1 MSTSFDFL
9 VTKHS
14 KLYDFVTQAAQ
25 YAYDDPQACIVKL
38 RCFGEQ
44 LVAELYHSLGLTLEG
59 NDNFFER
66 LKNPALESV
75 LDKAI
80 TYKLHALRTKGNAAA
95 HSGKVSQN
103 DALWLLKEA
112 YLLGKWLVCTYQ
124 PDLAATIPAYCE
136 PVKTSEER
144 STTVLQKEPENNSE
158 SQALEQAK
166 AELLIL
172 QQEHAAALASI
183 QELNQAMAELEQRQ
197 HQFAEANQAV
207 AQQIDLEMETTLQHV
222 SLEDAFAEYD
232 LNADQKALV
241 SALEQFFQNPAQQV
255 FLLKGYA
262 GTGKTFITKGLT
274 EYFRSIG
281 RQYTLMAPTGKAAR
295 VIAKKTGSSAFTIHR
310 TIYSFKD
317 IREYKEPHLDGSETF
332 KYYATLRPNELPD
345 NTVYITDESS
355 MIANVY
361 QDNEFFRFGSGFLLA
376 DLMKFINFDHNDH
389 NKKLIVIGDTAQL
402 PPVGMNTSPA
412 LDATYLHQKFNVNC
426 SDYELTHVVR
436 QKADSGVMA
445 NALMLRNAMADGL
458 FNQLNFATDYSDINR
473 LAYSDLVSAYLEACN
488 HKTVS
493 NDAIILCGSNADV
506 KQYNDRIREDFFPGN
521 NSIQT
526 GDKLIVIKNTEI
538 QGQLITNGEFIYV
551 RNCSEHLEKRR
562 VTLTAKNSEGKVEE
576 NSVDLAFRDISFS
589 LRTENDV
596 VFTLECKVLDTLLNS
611 EEGALNSDQQ
621 KALYVDFCIRNKH
634 LKKGSKEFKDALLSD
649 PYFNALR
656 TKYGYAITV
665 HKAQGSEW
673 PNVFVK
679 CKAPQFSTLSQAY
692 FRWLYTAITRTSA
705 KLYVLDEPHIL
716 PGSGLKKAKQK
727 DFSWLDAA
735 NNPLPVQ
742 PVSTQQQEVKQ
753 EIKPQDG
760 NIPTF
765 LNEVPKLATDF
776 GIPASESFLMALF
789 NDINMLI
796 QPIGAEI
803 TGIGHNQYQERYFIT
818 RQQDQACININ
829 YSGKNK
835 VTRVQYVQLSEFSA
849 EVSAILSN
857 LVNKPLVLA
866 AEGSSEQLSE
876 AFMQQLYQRLE
887 PVCAIAGVTISGVM
901 ERPFCLEFSFSKG
914 TAFTCINIYYDSKKR
929 FTKFQYAPGKSNSA
943 ELTQTIESLIDK
955 EIAT

>member
-9 VTKHS
+9 LTKHP
-14 KLYDFVTQAAQ
+14 KLYNFVTQAAQ

-44 LVAELYHSLGLTLEG
+44 LVAELYQSLGLTLDG
-59 NDNFFER
+59 KDNFFER

-95 HSGKVSQN
+95 HSGKVSQS

-112 YLLGKWLVCTYQ
+112 YLLGKWLVCSYQ
-124 PDLAATIPAYCE
+124 PDLATTIPPYSE
-136 PVKTSEER
+136 PARNVVQTNETAEQQLER
-144 STTVLQKEPENNSE
+144 TQ

-166 AELLIL
+166 ADLLAL
-172 QQEHAAALASI
+172 QGEHAAALASI
-183 QELNQAMAELEQRQ
+183 QLLNRAVTELEQRQ
-197 HQFAEANQAV
+197 QQFALANQAV
-207 AQQIDLEMETTLQHV
+207 AKQLDLETETTLKHL
-222 SLEDAFAEYD
+222 SLADAFAEYE
-232 LNADQKALV
+232 LNADQRALV
-241 SALEQFFQNPAQQV
+241 SALEAFFNHPSQQV

-274 EYFRSIG
+274 EYLRSIG
-281 RQYTLMAPTGKAAR
+281 RHYTLMAPTGKAAR
-295 VIAKKTGSSAFTIHR
+295 VIAKKTGSTAFTIHR

-317 IREYKEPHLDGSETF
+317 IREFKEPNLDGSETF
-332 KYYATLRPNELPD
+332 KYYSTLRANELPD
-345 NTVYITDESS
+345 NTVYIADEAS
-355 MIANVY
+355 MLGDIY
-361 QDNEFFRFGSGFLLA
+361 QENEFFRFGTGYLLT

-389 NKKLIVIGDTAQL
+389 NKKLIVIGDSAQL
-402 PPVGMNTSPA
+402 PPVGMNSSPA
-412 LDATYLHQKFNVNC
+412 LDASYLKRKFNVEC
-426 SDYELTHVVR
+426 AEYELTHVVR
-436 QKADSGVMA
+436 QQADSGVMA
-445 NALMLRNAMADGL
+445 NALMLRDSMAKGV
-458 FNQLNFATDYSDINR
+458 FNQLDFKLDFPDVVALKHEQLVTNY
-473 LAYSDLVSAYLEACN
+473 LAACN
-488 HKTVS
+488 YEPMS
-493 NDAIILCGSNADV
+493 NQAVILCGSNADV
-506 KQYNDRIREDFFPGN
+506 KHYNDRIREEFFPGKTE
-521 NSIQT
+521 IQPR
-526 GDKLIVIKNTEI
+526 DKLIMIKNTEVE
-538 QGQLITNGEFIYV
+538 GHLITNGEFVYV
-551 RNCSEHLEKRR
+551 TACSDTAVKRNITLKTKNADNQTEQR
-562 VTLTAKNSEGKVEE
+562 VVELSFR
-576 NSVDLAFRDISFS
+576 NIAIGFRD
-589 LRTENDV
+589 END
-596 VFTLECKVLDTLLNS
+596 TIIKLQCILLETVLHSAD
-611 EEGALNSDQQ
+611 GALNSDQQ
-621 KALYVDFCIRNKH
+621 KALYVDFCIRNPQ
-634 LKKGSKEFKDALLSD
+634 LNRGSKEFKDALLSD

-656 TKYGYAITV
+656 AKYGYAITV

-673 PNVFVK
+673 PNVFAK
-679 CKAPQFSTLSQAY
+679 CKTPQYSTLSHLY

-716 PGSGLKKAKQK
+716 PGTGLKKAKQK

-742 PVSTQQQEVKQ
+742 SVSMQQQEVKQ

-760 NIPTF
+760 NIPTL

-776 GIPASESFLMALF
+776 GIPASESFLVALF
-789 NDINMLI
+789 NEINHLL
-796 QPIGAEI
+796 QPVGAEI
-803 TGIGHNQYQERYFIT
+803 TGILHNQYQERYFIT

-876 AFMQQLYQRLE
+876 AFMQQFYQRLE

-929 FTKFQYAPGKSNSA
+929 FTKFQFAPGKSNSA